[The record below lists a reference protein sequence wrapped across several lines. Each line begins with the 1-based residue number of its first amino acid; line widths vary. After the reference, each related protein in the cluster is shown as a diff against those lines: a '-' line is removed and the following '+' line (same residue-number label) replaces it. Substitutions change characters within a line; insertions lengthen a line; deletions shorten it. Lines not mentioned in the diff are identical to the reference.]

1 MNIEEIT
8 HKLEYLE
15 NTINNSSTFSWF
27 VSELVNVYNDS
38 LCYEYQLYTQPKE
51 NVILSEAIKRTR
63 EILRGFI
70 LSLVSGGFNIP
81 GSNLGEL
88 SKAFDAVW
96 DFHVSEGKL
105 RGYIQVEG
113 QRQKESLTA

>member
-1 MNIEEIT
+1 MNIEDVT

-15 NTINNSSTFSWF
+15 TTIDNPAMFSWF
-27 VSELVNVYNDS
+27 VAELVNVYNDS

-51 NVILSEAIKRTR
+51 NIILSEAITRVR
-63 EILRGFI
+63 EILRGFV

-88 SKAFDAVW
+88 TRAFDAVW
-96 DFHVSEGKL
+96 DFHVLEGKT
-105 RGYIQVEG
+105 RGYLQVEA
-113 QRQKESLTA
+113 QRKKVELTV